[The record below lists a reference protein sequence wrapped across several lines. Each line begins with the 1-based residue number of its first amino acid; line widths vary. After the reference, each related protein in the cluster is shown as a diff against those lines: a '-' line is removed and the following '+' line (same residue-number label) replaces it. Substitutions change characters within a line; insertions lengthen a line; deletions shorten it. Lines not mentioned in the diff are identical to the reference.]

1 MLFTSLEF
9 YLFLTAV
16 FLLWLCMPV
25 GKRPLVLLAASYV
38 FYAWWQ
44 PWFVLV
50 LLFCTLV
57 GWLAGRMMA
66 GEPDRG
72 QRKRILIAAVGLNL
86 LPLLFFK
93 YVDFFNGALKDG
105 FSLLG
110 WEYGVPALNVL
121 LPLGISFYTFQ
132 TIAYCADVYQGKV
145 EAESEISV
153 FALFLGFFP
162 KLISGP
168 IERGANLLP
177 QLRQY
182 DDESSYCSSQRA
194 LSADLDSGF
203 RRNDEGG
210 RGFCDALFV
219 SGVQLFLWGVFK
231 KIVIADRLDMY
242 VGMVFGDPE
251 SMFGKTAVI
260 GMWMFTLQIYCDF
273 SAYMDMAIGCGR
285 IFGIELS
292 RNFNFPYM
300 AKNIADF
307 WRRWHI
313 TLTSWFRDYVY
324 IPLGGR
330 RVTTGRW
337 MVNIMAVFLLSG
349 LWHGAGWTFVFWG
362 GLHGLFYLVGKF
374 TAPVRE
380 RLRGFWGLRGRIE
393 AVWQVFFTFQ
403 LVSLAWVFF
412 RARTIDDAFV
422 LIRNMFLHLDLPVRM
437 LSSQFSTALAFGFAL
452 VFVGLEVLIYWADRK
467 GIDLVRAIPPVV
479 RYPGYA
485 AGLLVMALFGVSS
498 RQFVYF
504 QF

>member
-16 FLLWLCMPV
+16 FLVWLCVPV
-25 GKRPLVLLAASYV
+25 GKRPLVLLAASYF

-93 YVDFFNGALKDG
+93 YFHFFNTALRDTAC
-105 FSLLG
+105 LVG
-110 WEYGVPALNVL
+110 WECPVMSLNIL
-121 LPLGISFYTFQ
+121 LPLGLSFYTFQ
-132 TIAYCADVYQGKV
+132 TIAYCTDVYQGKV
-145 EAESEISV
+145 EAEDQIGD
-153 FALFLGFFP
+153 FALFLAFFP

-168 IERGANLLP
+168 IERGTSFLP
-177 QLRQY
+177 QIK
-182 DDESSYCSSQRA
+182 RA
-194 LSADLDSGF
+194 
-203 RRNDEGG
+203 G
-210 RGFCDALFV
+210 RFDGELLV
-219 SGVQLFLWGVFK
+219 SGIQLFLWGVFK
-231 KIVIADRLDMY
+231 KVVIADRLNMY
-242 VGMVFGDPE
+242 VGMVFGDPH

-260 GMWMFTLQIYCDF
+260 GMWMFSIQIYCDF

-300 AKNIADF
+300 AKSIADF

-337 MVNIMAVFLLSG
+337 VFNIMAVFLLSG
-349 LWHGAGWTFVFWG
+349 LWHGAGWPFIFWG
-362 GLHGLFYLVGKF
+362 GLHGLSYLIGKF
-374 TAPVRE
+374 SKPVRD
-380 RLRGFWGLRGRIE
+380 RLRSWLGIRGRLA

-412 RARTIDDAFV
+412 RARTIEDAFV
-422 LIRNMFLHLDLPVRM
+422 LIRNMFLHPDLPVRM
-437 LSSQFSTALAFGFAL
+437 LSSQFSTMLAFGFAL
-452 VFVGLEVLIYWADRK
+452 VFVVLELLIYWAERK
-467 GIDLVRAIPPVV
+467 DVDLVQAIPPVI

-485 AGLLVMALFGVSS
+485 VGLLVIALFGVSS
-498 RQFVYF
+498 HEFIYF